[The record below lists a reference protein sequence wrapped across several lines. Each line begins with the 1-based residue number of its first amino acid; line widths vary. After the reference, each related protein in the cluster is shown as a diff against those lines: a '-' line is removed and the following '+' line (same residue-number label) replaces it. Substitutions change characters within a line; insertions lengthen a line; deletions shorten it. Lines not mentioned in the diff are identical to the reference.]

1 MHGAEGKGAPLKV
14 DVDVS
19 AGQQAAEPAAQR
31 PRRALAP
38 GSFLKHML
46 GSKHIASDQ
55 HFSDIEITAQAFIF
69 LLAGEWAAQYD
80 CSVNNLWST
89 WVVLAALL
97 VLMGQ
102 LGHATSCSA
111 QGK

>member
-1 MHGAEGKGAPLKV
+1 MRGAEGKGPPLKV

-19 AGQQAAEPAAQR
+19 AGQQAAEPATQR
-31 PRRALAP
+31 QRKALAP

-69 LLAGEWAAQYD
+69 LLAGQWAALYACFMRQ
-80 CSVNNLWST
+80 SSRFPWSS
-89 WVVLAALL
+89 LL
-97 VLMGQ
+97 HCLCRWGSWAMPH
-102 LGHATSCSA
+102 LP
-111 QGK
+111 

>member
-1 MHGAEGKGAPLKV
+1 MRGAEGKGAPLKV

-19 AGQQAAEPAAQR
+19 TGQQAAEPAAQR
-31 PRRALAP
+31 QRKALAP

-69 LLAGEWAAQYD
+69 LLAGEWAALHACFSKQT
-80 CSVNNLWST
+80 SRFLRIF
-89 WVVLAALL
+89 LL
-97 VLMGQ
+97 PCL
-102 LGHATSCSA
+102 C
-111 QGK
+111 